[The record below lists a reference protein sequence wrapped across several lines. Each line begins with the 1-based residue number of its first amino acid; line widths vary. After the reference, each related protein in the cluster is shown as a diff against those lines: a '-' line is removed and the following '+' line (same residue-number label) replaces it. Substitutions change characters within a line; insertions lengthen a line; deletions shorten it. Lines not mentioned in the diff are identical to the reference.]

1 MYQTDVWG
9 KPSYARFEQIALTN
23 DTITVKVKLF
33 DSKGIPCLDA
43 TNWVRYSIAGDGQLI
58 ENQGTSTGSRYVQM
72 TNGTSIIRI
81 KTNKGKSV
89 VSAAVKGVETVL
101 LTL

>member
-1 MYQTDVWG
+1 
-9 KPSYARFEQIALTN
+9 
-23 DTITVKVKLF
+23 
-33 DSKGIPCLDA
+33 
-43 TNWVRYSIAGDGQLI
+43 
-58 ENQGTSTGSRYVQM
+58 VQM